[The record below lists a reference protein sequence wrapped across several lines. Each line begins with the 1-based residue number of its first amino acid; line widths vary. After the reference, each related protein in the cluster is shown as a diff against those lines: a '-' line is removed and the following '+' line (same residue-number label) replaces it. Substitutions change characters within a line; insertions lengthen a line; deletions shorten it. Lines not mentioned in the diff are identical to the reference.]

1 MFQEVAR
8 GSKEVPRR
16 HAGLMDPACL
26 RGHTFP
32 DGFGEAL
39 GGFGGAL
46 GRLWEPLGRLWEPLG
61 RLRGG
66 FGKALG
72 DFGEPLARLWEAL
85 GREREQERK
94 TRRRG
99 NENKEERQ
107 PRTKKTTIYNK
118 KIQTPDQP
126 LQRPHINIV
135 IY

>member
-1 MFQEVAR
+1 MSQEVAR

-39 GGFGGAL
+39 GGFGEAL

-72 DFGEPLARLWEAL
+72 GFGEPLGRLWEAL

-94 TRRRG
+94 TT
-99 NENKEERQ
+99 Q
-107 PRTKKTTIYNK
+107 TKRNPSIYK
-118 KIQTPDQP
+118 KIKLP
-126 LQRPHINIV
+126 INRFSGAILV
-135 IY
+135 VVVVVV